1 MVSQMPN
8 LINDIGKGFDRLLHC
23 KSVHPSFLVFFL
35 FLAGCA
41 IGTGVIYL
49 VKGPG
54 DIVQL
59 ALFSM
64 TVILVCV
71 LFFSHAYYIRQ
82 RQQSLPLRQERQSE
96 NV

>member
-1 MVSQMPN
+1 MPR
-8 LINDIGKGFDRLLHC
+8 LINDIGKGFDRLIHC
-23 KSVHPSFLVFFL
+23 KRVHPCFLAFFL
-35 FLAGCA
+35 CIAGCA
-41 IGTGVIYL
+41 IGTGVVYL

-59 ALFSM
+59 ALFGL
-64 TVILVCV
+64 TVILVCL

-82 RQQSLPLRQERQSE
+82 RQPLPLQGQQPE

>member
-1 MVSQMPN
+1 MPN
-8 LINDIGKGFDRLLHC
+8 PFYNIGRGFDRLLRC
-23 KSVHPSFLVFFL
+23 KSVNPCFLLFFMCI
-35 FLAGCA
+35 AACGIA
-41 IGTGVIYL
+41 TGVVYL

-82 RQQSLPLRQERQSE
+82 RQPLPLQGQQPE